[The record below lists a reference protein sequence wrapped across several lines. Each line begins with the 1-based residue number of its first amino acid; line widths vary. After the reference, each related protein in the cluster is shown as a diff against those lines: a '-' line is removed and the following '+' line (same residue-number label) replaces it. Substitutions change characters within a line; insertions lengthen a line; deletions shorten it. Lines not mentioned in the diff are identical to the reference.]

1 VILLR
6 AGNASEWTGP
16 TGNNTYLFRGSPSI
30 LIDAG
35 VGESSHVAAI
45 ERELGGTTLDL
56 VLITHGHVDHV
67 AGVPALQGRWPLVVV
82 RGGPGEPLRDGER
95 IRLESNRNSLVAVAT
110 PGHAPDH
117 FCFLDEDTR
126 EIYCGDLARRG
137 GTIVIPA
144 SRGGSLREYLDSLR
158 RVRDLRPSR
167 LLPAHGPVIED
178 PDDLIDEY
186 IVHRAE
192 RQRQVLAAL
201 ADGCVSADDIVT
213 RIYPGI
219 SGALRPAAVETVLAH
234 LEGVR
239 PLKGPDPDSASR
251 SSDDS

>member
-16 TGNNTYLFRGSPSI
+16 TGNNTYLLVDSPSI

-35 VGESSHVAAI
+35 VGEGSHLAAI
-45 ERELGGTTLDL
+45 ERELGGAALDL

-67 AGVPALQGRWPLVVV
+67 AGVPALREKWPGVIV

-95 IRLESNRNSLVAVAT
+95 FPCGRGGNHLVSLAT

-117 FCFLDEDTR
+117 FCFLDEGTR

-137 GTIVIPA
+137 GTIVIPS
-144 SRGGSLREYLDSLR
+144 SRGGSLRQYLDSLR
-158 RVRDLRPSR
+158 RVREFRPSR

-178 PDDLIDEY
+178 AAGLIDEY
-186 IVHRAE
+186 LAHRAE

-201 ADGCVSADDIVT
+201 DEGCVTAEEIVS

-219 SGALRPAAVETVLAH
+219 SPTLRPAAIETVLAH
-234 LEGVR
+234 LEGQAPAR
-239 PLKGPDPDSASR
+239 RA
-251 SSDDS
+251 